1 MAAATLMWN
10 FFVVRCSCS
19 REFAFVSLIYRKK
32 SENCWHQHKSFNLKV
47 WSRHLSLSYRQKSFW
62 DLLKHSL
69 VFHLFTCFL
78 WKLFL
83 PISKLLGHL
92 KLAVWY
98 VIFHVAIYLNLDS
111 DVATSFSILWLR
123 LVIFKLC
130 LSIFFSW
137 LNDYIG

>member
-1 MAAATLMWN
+1 MWN
-10 FFVVRCSCS
+10 FFCGNVLLLQRSC
-19 REFAFVSLIYRKK
+19 FCFTDLQKK
-32 SENCWHQHKSFNLKV
+32 KGENCWHQHKSFNLKV
-47 WSRHLSLSYRQKSFW
+47 WSHYLSFFYREKSFW

-83 PISKLLGHL
+83 PISKLLGRP

-98 VIFHVAIYLNLDS
+98 IIFHVAIYLNLDS

-123 LVIFKLC
+123 FAIFKLC

-137 LNDYIG
+137 LNDCIG